1 MAEFDMQIVSF
12 TDEPLLMTR
21 QGNVFNLEVHDVTV
35 MNMKRVGS
43 VLPIIIHDVI
53 PYPMKRIVKTYN
65 NGVIIPLRIAVK
77 NEDGTESPIKKEIRE
92 WDMILPFGSG
102 NEAPRRRPLDIA
114 WTKKQF

>member
-21 QGNVFNLEVHDVTV
+21 QGNVFNLEVHDITT
-35 MNMKRVGS
+35 MNMKRVGN
-43 VLPIIIHDVI
+43 VLPIIVHEAM
-53 PYPMKRIVKTYN
+53 PLSLKRVTKIYN
-65 NGVIIPLRIAVK
+65 NGVIIPLRIAAK
-77 NEDGTESPIKKEIRE
+77 NEDGTDSPIKKEIRE